1 MKKLF
6 LLLTLLFATNVP
18 SMLAQDRVIL
28 NPTNQGTGNNHGP
41 KPRNPI
47 DIPEAYI
54 DGYTLTFDN
63 SCIGC
68 TVTLF
73 DGNGEIVY
81 IDVVDENGVV
91 EIPNTFVGTFELQ
104 LVRNG
109 ITFVGEIEL

>member
-1 MKKLF
+1 MKKALF
-6 LLLTLLFATNVP
+6 LLTLFFTANMMPT
-18 SMLAQDRVIL
+18 MAQDVIL
-28 NPTNQGTGNNHGP
+28 NPTNQGSGSNQGQGP
-41 KPRNPI
+41 RAPI
-47 DIPEAYI
+47 VIPEADI

-68 TVTLF
+68 TITLF

-91 EIPNTFVGTFELQ
+91 EIPDTFVGTFELQ

>member
-1 MKKLF
+1 MKKALF
-6 LLLTLLFATNVP
+6 LLTLFFTAHMMP
-18 SMLAQDRVIL
+18 AMAQDVIL
-28 NPTNQGTGNNHGP
+28 TPTSSGNIGNDGSPH
-41 KPRNPI
+41 RTPI
-47 DIPEAYI
+47 TIPEAYI
-54 DGYTLTFDN
+54 DGYTLTFDE

>member
-1 MKKLF
+1 MKQFLIS
-6 LLLTLLFATNVP
+6 LLLFSAANIASLQADEP
-18 SMLAQDRVIL
+18 VIL
-28 NPTNQGTGNNHGP
+28 HP
-41 KPRNPI
+41 KPIGNGQGEGSMPRTPI
-47 DIPEAYI
+47 TIPEAYI
-54 DGYTLTFDN
+54 DGYTLTFDE

-68 TVTLF
+68 TITLF